1 MSSPHESGGPAR
13 SGLRRRLGDTG
24 WTRVRAIASLGMVFG
39 LGAVGTM
46 AAWSD
51 TATAT
56 TGQFSTAS
64 VDVKVALD
72 GERPTLAFTS
82 LDKINLAKGDSTSA
96 MLPVNNVGATNF
108 TYTMKAVA
116 ANAGT
121 FVPPAGVSPASAV
134 PSAADFASNLVV
146 TVYAGGSASGGTCT
160 GGTQIGSSA
169 LTLGSPVNLVT
180 TARPINKSA
189 TEDLC
194 IKAALNSSAP
204 NTTRMSSVSVD
215 FQFAATQA

>member
-72 GERPTLAFTS
+72 GKRPTMGFTT
-82 LDKINLAKGDSTSA
+82 LNKINLAKGASTAA

-121 FVPPAGVSPASAV
+121 LVPSAGVSAASAV
-134 PSAADFASNLVV
+134 PSAAAFASNLTV
-146 TVYAGGSASGGTCT
+146 TVYAGGSASSGTCT

-169 LTLGSPVNLVT
+169 LALGSPVNLVSS
-180 TARPINKSA
+180 ARPINAAA
-189 TEDLC
+189 TENLC
-194 IKAALNSSAP
+194 IKATLNSNAP
-204 NTTRMSSVSVD
+204 NTARLSSVSVD